1 MRKSRAKSLA
11 YVGNMTYGHLQ
22 ELIAKCDRTGP
33 SKINSNMTKEQVLV
47 LLQAS
52 IKDENPKE
60 VPVTTW
66 YNHRDKL
73 TLTGHGMIVM
83 NILTECGDD

>member
-1 MRKSRAKSLA
+1 MRKSRAKALA
-11 YVGNMTYGHLQ
+11 YEGKMTYNQLQ
-22 ELIAKCDRTGP
+22 ELISKCDRTGP
-33 SKINSNMTKEQVLV
+33 SKINTSMTKEQVLV

-83 NILTECGDD
+83 NILTECGED

>member
-1 MRKSRAKSLA
+1 MRKSRAKALA
-11 YVGNMTYGHLQ
+11 YEGNMTYGYLQ

-33 SKINSNMTKEQVLV
+33 SKVNPNMTKEQVLV

-52 IKDENPKE
+52 IKDEDPKD

-66 YNHRDKL
+66 HNTRVKV
-73 TLTGHGMIVM
+73 TLTGQGMAVM
-83 NILTECGDD
+83 NILRECGED